1 MISKTIGCIP
11 ISQFHL
17 VRLSFCKYRA
27 KSHGVFH
34 GVTPLSHGTLFRNR
48 VVLFYESNLQEMQE
62 RFSNA
67 IAATNRSDASK
78 YSTTQKD

>member
-1 MISKTIGCIP
+1 MGFSD
-11 ISQFHL
+11 
-17 VRLSFCKYRA
+17 
-27 KSHGVFH
+27 
-34 GVTPLSHGTLFRNR
+34 GVTRLSHGTLFRNR